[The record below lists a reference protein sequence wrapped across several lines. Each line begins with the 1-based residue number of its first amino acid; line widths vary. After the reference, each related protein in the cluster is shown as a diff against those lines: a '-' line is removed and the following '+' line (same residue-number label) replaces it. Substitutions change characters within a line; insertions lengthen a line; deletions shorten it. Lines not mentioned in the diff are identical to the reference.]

1 MNSFFR
7 ELKERK
13 VYRVA
18 LGYGVSCL
26 ARHPDQRD
34 DHARLSRARMDF
46 ADLYYGRSRLVF
58 PWRWCS
64 LGLLN

>member
-18 LGYGVSCL
+18 LGYAVVAWLVIFEALVEKMFAPIKTPGD
-26 ARHPDQRD
+26 AR
-34 DHARLSRARMDF
+34 
-46 ADLYYGRSRLVF
+46 
-58 PWRWCS
+58 
-64 LGLLN
+64 